1 MAKDTGRD
9 KVWSYAMQRAIND
22 AEYGDHEI
30 KLKYVRNN
38 IVNPPSDRTIRDV
51 LNTMAQQGWLQKEKP
66 QSRTWRAGE
75 ALRHVELEE
84 LPGPQTADVNALW
97 E

>member
-22 AEYGDHEI
+22 AEYGDCEI

-38 IVNPPSDRTIRDV
+38 IADPPSDRTIRDV
-51 LNTMAQQGWLQKEKP
+51 LNTMARQGWLQKEKP

-75 ALRHVELEE
+75 ALQYVELEE
-84 LPGPQTADVNALW
+84 LPGPQLAVVTAFFD
-97 E
+97 